1 MEKHLG
7 YFKNLP
13 GASNQAGTFSILNSS
28 KIEIIKFNIALLIN
42 SSHLFYNIIH
52 LTKLL
57 RQRIVCWHMEK
68 LSLSVNTLFLFVLAF
83 GGLYFAAPFLIPL
96 TLAAVLSM
104 VFIRLSNFFERKGA
118 SRTFASLAC
127 ILLFV
132 LAMGLI
138 IALLSIQLGSLAD
151 HLDGMEKRIVGMLES
166 LKSWINET
174 IGIKKAEQQ
183 KAIEQGTKG
192 KSGGLILS
200 FASGLMGVLIN
211 TVLVLVYMFLF
222 LSMRGHI
229 KKFLLK
235 LVPKKENENTT
246 EVIHQAG
253 KVSQKYL
260 SGLAAMIGVLWIM
273 YGIGFSIVGVESA
286 IFFAVLCGL
295 LEVIPFIGN
304 LTGTGLTVL
313 AVVAQGGDGKMIIG
327 VLITYF
333 LVQFL
338 QSYILEPVIVGEQ
351 VNINPL
357 FTIMAIVLG
366 ELVWGVA
373 GMILAVP
380 LLGMAKII
388 CDHYPHLQPYGFLIG
403 PENPRKPKT
412 SVLDYFKKVFAK
424 N

>member
-1 MEKHLG
+1 
-7 YFKNLP
+7 
-13 GASNQAGTFSILNSS
+13 
-28 KIEIIKFNIALLIN
+28 
-42 SSHLFYNIIH
+42 
-52 LTKLL
+52 
-57 RQRIVCWHMEK
+57 MEK
-68 LSLSVNTLFLFVLAF
+68 LGLSVNTLLLFVLAF
-83 GGLYFAAPFLIPL
+83 AGLYFASPFLIPL

-104 VFIRLSNFFERKGA
+104 VFIRLCNFFERIGMA
-118 SRTFASLAC
+118 RGYASLVC

-132 LAMGLI
+132 VAIGLI
-138 IALLSIQLGSLAD
+138 ILLLSIQLGSLAD
-151 HLDGMEKRIVGMLES
+151 NLDGMEKRIVGMLES
-166 LKSWINET
+166 LKSWVNET
-174 IGIKKAEQQ
+174 VGIEKAEQQ
-183 KAIEQGTKG
+183 QAIEEGTQG
-192 KSGGLILS
+192 KSGGMILA
-200 FASGLMGVLIN
+200 FATGLMGILVN
-211 TVLVLVYMFLF
+211 TILVLVYMFLF

-229 KKFLLK
+229 KKFILK
-235 LVPKKENENTT
+235 LVPRKENADTS

-295 LEVIPFIGN
+295 LEIVPFIGN

-313 AVVAQGGDGKMIIG
+313 AVMAQGGDGKMILG

-333 LVQFL
+333 LVQFI
-338 QSYILEPVIVGEQ
+338 QTYILEPIIVGEQ

-366 ELVWGVA
+366 ELVWGIA

-388 CDHYPHLQPYGFLIG
+388 CDSYPHLQPYGFLIG
-403 PENPRKPKT
+403 PENPKKPKT
-412 SVLDYFKKVFAK
+412 TLVDYLKGIFSKDSKKQ
-424 N
+424 